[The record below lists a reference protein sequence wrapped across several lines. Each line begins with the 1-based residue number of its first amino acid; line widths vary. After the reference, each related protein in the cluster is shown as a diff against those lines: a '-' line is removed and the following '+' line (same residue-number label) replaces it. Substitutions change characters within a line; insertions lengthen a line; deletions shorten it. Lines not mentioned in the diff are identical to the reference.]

1 MEDLVNSVNSKGAT
15 SNFIDVY
22 GSKLHYLKI
31 GSGDPIVFIHGMPT
45 SSYLWRNILPGC
57 SKNGTCYAPDLI
69 GMGGSDKPDIA
80 YTIDDHIKYI
90 SGFIKALNLK
100 NITFVLHAWG
110 SIIGFE
116 YARLH
121 PENIKAIAFYESH
134 IKTIDTES
142 ESSLPVSEFVSLIKY
157 QDNVYKKVIE
167 DNFLLKNFLNVGM
180 MNSLSKDDLEVY
192 RRPFLNE
199 KDRMVLLQY
208 INELPFGRK
217 ANRVSDMIDIYS
229 KFLQESKFP
238 KLLIYAIPGFTTS
251 VSVITWANEN
261 LPNLTIADLGD
272 GLHFAQETNP
282 ISFTKALNDWIESL

>member
-1 MEDLVNSVNSKGAT
+1 MEGFVDNVKKTSIT
-15 SNFIDVY
+15 SNYIDVY
-22 GSKLHYLKI
+22 GAKMHYLKV
-31 GSGDPIVFIHGMPT
+31 GSGDPILFIHGMPT

-69 GMGGSDKPDIA
+69 GMGISDKPDIA

-90 SGFIKALNLK
+90 SGFIKKLGLK
-100 NITFVLHAWG
+100 NITLVLHAWG

-121 PENIKAIAFYESH
+121 PENIKAVAFYESH
-134 IKTIDTES
+134 IKTINTES
-142 ESSLPVSEFVSLIKY
+142 EASLPVSEFVALIKY
-157 QDNVYKKVIE
+157 QDNIYKKVIE

-180 MNSLSKDDLEVY
+180 MNSLSSEDLEAY
-192 RRPFLNE
+192 RKPFHNE

-217 ANRVSDMIDIYS
+217 ANRVSNMIDIYS
-229 KFLQESKFP
+229 KFLQESKLP
-238 KLLIYAIPGFTTS
+238 KLLMYAIPGFTTS
-251 VSVITWANEN
+251 VSVISWATEN
-261 LPNLTIADLGD
+261 LPNLTIVDLGD

-282 ISFTKALNDWIESL
+282 ISFTNSLNDWLENL